1 MVFESFS
8 PAVGVNFSYKA
19 YVGLSMKV
27 DNKESG
33 LSGLTPY
40 GFYHLNS
47 TEASNFLGVCNQ
59 CLTFDLSTN
68 QRLIIGRC
76 IEECQKVLN
85 ELSIE
90 YWKQKWFEENQ
101 RASQI
106 QDQYF
111 KEVGELRSDLLYI
124 EDRLSK
130 AQKKIVHLKKN
141 KV

>member
-8 PAVGVNFSYKA
+8 PAVGVSFNYQA
-19 YVGLSMKV
+19 YSGMSMKV

-33 LSGLTPY
+33 LSGIAPY

-101 RASQI
+101 RASEI
-106 QDQYF
+106 QESSSTKIVSLEKYIS
-111 KEVGELRSDLLYI
+111 ELENKLK
-124 EDRLSK
+124 K
-130 AQKKIVHLKKN
+130 AQKKIIHLKRA
-141 KV
+141 